1 MTIIAS
7 EQSLIS
13 NRRKKANTS
22 IVKDPDQMYYCT
34 SCGTELD
41 RGDGK
46 FYKNSYS
53 RDYKSNDCY
62 VHLCRKCTAEMFEEY
77 KTKYG
82 DQRLAVMIMCAKLDF
97 PYYHSLYETVN
108 AKNETFSFGMY
119 TRQINNAQYKGK
131 TFATTLAEGELE
143 RTVKES
149 VEEAEEFWPIEE
161 RRAKNEVVKLMGH
174 DPFLGY
180 TAKDRRYLFTEFLHY
195 LDDDELLADQY
206 KVSQLIQL
214 LNNNNQINEYD
225 KAISKLDPVKHIDDL
240 KLLSSLKKDLV
251 VSNEKI
257 AKENG
262 FSVKSRGEQ
271 KSGRGT
277 LTGLMRDMREK
288 DLKEVES
295 NFYDQLR
302 SPASRWATDIS
313 MQSMLENIQLDE
325 NDVND
330 IVEMQR
336 EMVRKAQDENDV
348 LKEEKRLLKIKEY
361 ELEDRIRQLE
371 EQIVK
376 LGGELD
382 GETSSANDC

>member
-1 MTIIAS
+1 MITIAS
-7 EQSLIS
+7 QQSLIS
-13 NRRKKANTS
+13 NRRKKANTD
-22 IVKDPDQMYYCT
+22 IVKDPDQMYFCT
-34 SCGTELD
+34 CCGKKLD
-41 RGDGK
+41 KGDTK

-53 RDYKSNDCY
+53 RDYKANDCF
-62 VHLCRKCTAEMFEEY
+62 VHLCRSCTTEMFEEY
-77 KTKYG
+77 KKKYG

-108 AKNETFSFGMY
+108 VRNETFSFGMY

-143 RTVKES
+143 RTIKES
-149 VEEAEEFWPIEE
+149 VEESEELWPVEE
-161 RRAKNEVVKLMGH
+161 RRAKNEVIKLMGH
-174 DPFLGY
+174 DPFVGY
-180 TAKDRRYLFTEFLHY
+180 SPTDRKYLFTEFLHY

-214 LNNNNQINEYD
+214 LNNNNQINVYD
-225 KAISKLDPVKHIDDL
+225 KSISKLDPVKNIDDL

-288 DLKEVES
+288 DLKEVEA

-313 MQSMLENIQLDE
+313 MQSMLENIHLDE
-325 NDVND
+325 NDLND
-330 IVEMQR
+330 IIEDQR
-336 EMVRKAQDENDV
+336 SMLHDIQNENDD
-348 LKEEKRLLKIKEY
+348 LKEEKRIA
-361 ELEDRIRQLE
+361 QLE
-371 EQIVK
+371 INDLKEMIEKLQKQVIT
-376 LGGELD
+376 LGGVID
-382 GETSSANDC
+382 GEE